1 MTFSE
6 GQRSHYFEEVEESF
20 GRHRFAYPT
29 EVIDK
34 ILAFGGKGWQPRILE
49 IGCGVGEATALFA
62 PRGLPMVC
70 LEPGP
75 ALLASARQT
84 CRDYP
89 DLQFVQS
96 TFDDWNPGSQRFD
109 LVIAARALHWV
120 RHDLRFTKTADV
132 LAPSGILAIFHKQEL
147 PGESACSKTIE
158 ALVSA
163 ALPERPCGDA
173 RALRAQFAASE
184 NFSDYREVTMDW
196 TIKANRQ
203 SYISDRRSAAE
214 LQSLPV
220 PEREALLAAM
230 AEVIDAH
237 GGEIDV
243 TLRLYLSMARRRRSP
258 RWWRKI
264 SMIQR

>member
-1 MTFSE
+1 MMFSQ

-20 GRHRFAYPT
+20 GRHRFSYPV
-29 EVIDK
+29 EVVDR
-34 ILAFGGKGWQPRILE
+34 ILEFGGKGWQPRILE

-75 ALLASARQT
+75 ALLASARQA

-89 DLQFVQS
+89 DVEFVQS
-96 TFDDWNPGSQRFD
+96 TFDDWNANSQHFD
-109 LVIAARALHWV
+109 LIIAARSLHWV

-132 LAPSGILAIFHKQEL
+132 LTPSGILAIFHKQEL
-147 PGESACSKTIE
+147 PGESACAQAIE
-158 ALVSA
+158 ALVSTA
-163 ALPERPCGDA
+163 VPERPPGDA
-173 RALRAQFAASE
+173 RALRAQFAASR
-184 NFSDYREVTMDW
+184 NYSDYHEMTVDW
-196 TIKANRQ
+196 TIIADRQ
-203 SYISDRRSAAE
+203 SYIADRRSAAE

-220 PEREALLAAM
+220 PEREALLKAI

-243 TLRLYLSMARRRRSP
+243 SLRLFLSMARRRRGP
-258 RWWRKI
+258 RWWQKI
-264 SMIQR
+264 SLIHR